1 MKLSV
6 IAYIP
11 AQSPR
16 VNRHLIHSLISQT
29 IELEV
34 ILVHDGAA
42 PETVPS
48 TWKVLPLP
56 PGQGR
61 MEAWQQGLAQASG
74 EAIIFAHPEVSYH
87 PRHGEVVLKTLAQ
100 PKTWAAASQVQY
112 IDAELNP
119 LPTAAFSPQSV
130 GDWRGPL
137 LRNHWPLPMG
147 ALAFQRKALPST
159 SDNKFGDWQEV
170 AFLGGLLSQGLPTVL
185 PFATATAIP
194 EAPVVHQPDGFLKLF
209 DHWIRT
215 YSPHQLAPENACPT
229 THPARLED
237 LHRYLLQT
245 LYHLGLNQRANQYR
259 SDLRQKLLPGNQR
272 TVLVLASQS
281 LPETLQTHL
290 SNLSSQGFYPIVL
303 QLENRAHESAQPR
316 LDSDHRAGITHL
328 TFSGS
333 VASSSPLEMPP
344 PLTELLTHV
353 LSRYQPDLVHI
364 TSLRHFSLQLP
375 SWLHQHNIP
384 LFYSPYDPYA
394 LQFQDWLLNPE
405 GPLPDNLSRNQVE
418 HCNQR
423 FWEMIESYGC
433 VVLAHDTATENRFAS
448 LKPSQLQRI
457 TSTQDLARVYQHPGS
472 STVKPNSVSSQTR
485 FFDGRYGSQE
495 QQQQSLQL
503 LAHRSQ
509 ILDVQAGQGKLVQ
522 ALNQQQIP
530 ALGLDTDPENVQSA
544 ARLGVQVLPQKPD
557 YLRHYIHTFDGV
569 HGNGTLEQ
577 MNQGQLLQF
586 LQGCTLAMKP
596 GGVLIMR
603 TANWQSPHLR
613 QHFWLHEQHQRPYP
627 PALLDT
633 LLKHFGFQV
642 RSIEAQSE
650 PWQDNLVVAEYRSQ
664 NLPLVNAPIASEG
677 WSTFWKQ
684 RALPDPVEE
693 EDRVLVIGPEIYS
706 LWQQYRG
713 LCQEAH
719 GLTFSLS
726 EALQV
731 PHNHKVR
738 RFRYTPNLN
747 QTLGRHQQPFDM
759 IVLQGAIETL
769 NPQALKTCLEHCQ
782 RLLKPNGRLWI
793 RTLAPQDDSH
803 AELFWECRLNQRP
816 YPALQ
821 ELLEGYGYQVK
832 TEKSGNCL
840 TYLCK
845 PLKELTASL
854 VDENNAAPA
863 LPPLANWFLQRS
875 SKLTALNHPQAL
887 EQYAI
892 LPAGC
897 LHLEHM
903 LEQLPAAEV
912 ANYLRTLFAKM
923 PLKGEI
929 FVQHAQTEQRAW
941 DASELPRPI
950 PAALLDKLLQEAGF
964 ARQWSDN
971 SAHYALWYG
980 KKLKDYE
987 ISAPTLHVQWQGDV
1001 FEHHSF
1007 AMVNRELLTQLQP
1020 LGVTLDICS
1029 QRPQLFAPEAG
1040 TPWQSLAASL
1050 YHPHVANPDVVVRH
1064 SWPPNFDPPPGH
1076 SHWVMIQPWE
1086 FGSLPERW
1094 IYQMNRYV
1102 DQVWVPTQFVR
1113 DCYINSGLLPDK
1125 IRVVPNG
1132 VDTQAF
1138 HPQATPITLATQK
1151 KFRFLFVG
1159 GSISR
1164 KGVDLLLN
1172 AYTASFTAA
1181 DDVCLVIKDY
1191 GAGKIYNAIDIA
1203 DWIRE
1208 HQQQNPNMP
1217 EILHLT
1223 EDLPQADMPGL
1234 YTACQ
1239 SLIHPYRGEGFGL
1252 PIAEAMACGLP
1263 VIVTQYGACLD
1274 FCSEDN
1280 AYFIPATVH
1289 TDSEKHVDN
1298 VYVTVDY
1305 PFWAEPNTQALMQH
1319 LQTVVANPTE
1329 AQAKGQKG
1337 AEVIRSQWTWKLAAE
1352 KAMANLREL
1361 KQPPF
1366 RHNASQ
1372 YMGELLGHAFQ
1383 DMNEGFFNRAAER
1396 FEQVLHIDPYQ
1407 ASVRYNLGLAYM
1419 MNNRYAEALEALQR
1433 SLREGECTAD
1443 LCFALGTTL
1452 RHLGDHPTAEVFYRK
1467 ARELDPELFASAP

>member
-6 IAYIP
+6 IAYLP

-16 VNRHLIHSLISQT
+16 VNRHLIHSLIHQS
-29 IELEV
+29 IAIEV
-34 ILVHDGAA
+34 IVVHDGAV

-48 TWKVLPLP
+48 SWKVLPLP
-56 PGQGR
+56 AGQGR
-61 MEAWQQGLAQASG
+61 MEAWQQGLAHASG

-87 PRHGEVVLKTLAQ
+87 PRHSEVMLKALSQ
-100 PKTWAAASQVQY
+100 PKAWAAASQVQY
-112 IDAELNP
+112 IDTELNP
-119 LPTAAFSPQSV
+119 LPTPAFLPQSV

-137 LRNHWPLPMG
+137 LRNQWPLPMG
-147 ALAFQRKALPST
+147 ALAFQRKALSHPSE
-159 SDNKFGDWQEV
+159 SQFGDWQEV
-170 AFLGGLLSQGLPTVL
+170 AFLGGLLSQGLPAIL
-185 PFATATAIP
+185 PFATVTAIP

-215 YSPHQLAPENACPT
+215 YSPHQLAPENACPA

-259 SDLRQKLLPGNQR
+259 SDLRQKLLPGKQQ
-272 TVLVLASQS
+272 TILVLANQT

-290 SNLSSQGFYPIVL
+290 SSLSSQGFYPIIL
-303 QLENRAHESAQPR
+303 QLESTADSAQPR
-316 LDSDHRAGITHL
+316 LESDHRDGITRL
-328 TFSGS
+328 TLSGPLTS
-333 VASSSPLEMPP
+333 PSPLEMPAA
-344 PLTELLTHV
+344 LIELLTHV
-353 LSRYQPDLVHI
+353 LNRYQPDRVHI
-364 TSLRHFSLQLP
+364 TSLRHFSFQLP
-375 SWLHQHNIP
+375 SWLHQHNLP
-384 LFYSPYDPYA
+384 LLYSAYDPYA

-405 GPLPDNLSRNQVE
+405 GPLPDDLNRNQVE
-418 HCNQR
+418 QCNQR

-433 VVLAHDTATENRFAS
+433 VVLAHDATTENRFAS
-448 LKPSQLQRI
+448 LQPAQLQRI
-457 TSTQDLARVYQHPGS
+457 ATAQDLARAYQYPVTSHVLPH
-472 STVKPNSVSSQTR
+472 TVSSQAQ
-485 FFDGRYGSQE
+485 FFDGRYGSPE
-495 QQQQSLQL
+495 QQQSLQL

-509 ILDVQAGQGKLVQ
+509 VLDLQAGPGTLVQ

-530 ALGLDTDPENVQSA
+530 ALGLDTDPENIESA
-544 ARLGVQVLPQKPD
+544 SRLGVQVLPHAPN
-557 YLRHYIHTFDGV
+557 YLRHYIRAFDGI
-569 HGNGTLEQ
+569 HGNGILEQ
-577 MNQGQLLQF
+577 MPQGQLLQF
-586 LQGCTLAMKP
+586 LQGCALAMKP
-596 GGVLIMR
+596 GGVLILR

-627 PALLDT
+627 PALIET
-633 LLKHFGFQV
+633 LLKHFGFQI

-664 NLPLVNAPIASEG
+664 NLPLVNVPIASEG

-693 EDRVLVIGPEIYS
+693 EDRVLVIGPEVYA

-731 PHNHKVR
+731 PHNHKAR
-738 RFRYTPNLN
+738 RFRYTAHLN
-747 QTLGRHQQPFDM
+747 QTLARHQHPFDM

-769 NPQALKTCLEHCQ
+769 HPQDLKTCLEHCQ

-793 RTLAPQDDSH
+793 RTFAPQDEAQ

-821 ELLEGYGYQVK
+821 ELLEGFGYQVK
-832 TEKSGNCL
+832 TEKSGAFL

-854 VDENNAAPA
+854 VDESNAAPPLPLLANWILQRSPKLTVINHPQSLEEAPA
-863 LPPLANWFLQRS
+863 LP
-875 SKLTALNHPQAL
+875 
-887 EQYAI
+887 
-892 LPAGC
+892 AGC
-897 LHLEHM
+897 VHLEHVI
-903 LEQLPAAEV
+903 EQLPAAEV
-912 ANYLRTLFAKM
+912 AHYLRTLFAKM
-923 PLKGEI
+923 PLGGEL
-929 FVQHAQTEQRAW
+929 FVQHVQTEQKVW
-941 DASELPRPI
+941 EASELPRPI
-950 PAALLDKLLQEAGF
+950 PPALLDKLLQEAGF
-964 ARQWSDN
+964 ARQWFDHST
-971 SAHYALWYG
+971 HYTLWYG
-980 KKLKDYE
+980 KKLKDYH
-987 ISAPTLHVQWQGDV
+987 APTPTLHVQWQGDV

-1007 AMVNRELLTQLQP
+1007 AMVNRELLARLQP

-1029 QRPQLFAPEAG
+1029 QRPQLFSPEPG
-1040 TPWQSLAASL
+1040 TPWHRLAASL

-1064 SWPPNFDPPPGH
+1064 SWPPNFDPPAGH

-1113 DCYINSGLLPDK
+1113 DCYIESGLLPEK
-1125 IRVVPNG
+1125 VRVVPNG

-1138 HPQATPITLATQK
+1138 HPQAPPIALATQK

-1164 KGVDLLLN
+1164 KGVDVLLN

-1208 HQQQNPNMP
+1208 YQQQNPHMP

-1239 SLIHPYRGEGFGL
+1239 ALVHPYRGEGFGL

-1274 FCSEDN
+1274 FCSEET

-1289 TDSEKHVDN
+1289 KDSEKHVDN

-1305 PFWAEPNTQALMQH
+1305 PFWAEPSTDVLVQH
-1319 LQTVVANPTE
+1319 LQAVVANPTA

-1337 AEVIRSQWTWKLAAE
+1337 AEVIRAHWTWEQAAD
-1352 KAMANLREL
+1352 KAMANLKALQQR
-1361 KQPPF
+1361 PPF
-1366 RHNASQ
+1366 RHHAAQ
-1372 YMGELLGHAFQ
+1372 YMGELLGYGFQ
-1383 DMNEGFFNRAAER
+1383 EMTEGLFSRAAER

-1407 ASVRYNLGLAYM
+1407 PSVRYNLGLAYM
-1419 MNNRYAEALEALQR
+1419 MNNRYPEALEALQR

-1452 RHLGDHPTAEVFYRK
+1452 RHLGDQATAEAFYRK
-1467 ARELDPELFASAP
+1467 ARELDPELFANAS